1 MSNRT
6 KQQKR
11 REIAM
16 PPRSYQPSRAE
27 LREEYDMP
35 GADLETVREAFFTPV
50 QINEKDRKQKGSLA
64 PMVESPASGAT
75 VKRKCD
81 YPI

>member
-1 MSNRT
+1 M
-6 KQQKR
+6 KQSKPPKR

-35 GADLETVREAFFTPV
+35 GVDLETVRDAFFTPV
-50 QINEKDRKQKGSLA
+50 TVTEQDPKG
-64 PMVESPASGAT
+64 
-75 VKRKCD
+75 K
-81 YPI
+81 